1 MSKPF
6 TITVPG
12 VTSTPPMCYTLLE
25 ITADNIDA
33 QKAFI
38 EGCYWASPS
47 GGRVRLDAPYVVAV
61 GDHWRKDA
69 NGYMDIVSAA
79 WVTAVPKVVE
89 AAATSAEIH
98 AWVVKNLADLTPSL
112 ATPDNL
118 LEAAVRLHVYADRL
132 GFDLTAALTD
142 HVRGGAERSEAPKH
156 TPTPEEQYAALTPE
170 ERAALPPEALPG
182 GWY

>member
-6 TITVPG
+6 TVDTI
-12 VTSTPPMCYTLLE
+12 SKRYTLLE
-25 ITADNIDA
+25 IRDDNIEA
-33 QKAFI
+33 QQAFVA
-38 EGCYWASPS
+38 GCRWAYDLTPVDLNDTY
-47 GGRVRLDAPYVVAV
+47 RDV
-61 GDHWRKDA
+61 GVYWRKDN
-69 NGYMDIVSAA
+69 NGCIDMTLSL
-79 WVTAVPKVVE
+79 WVAVNRRVE
-89 AAATSAEIH
+89 TGAELPAAATSAEIH